1 MAEMNDIVRL
11 GVDAYHGT
19 VEKYSLKEANET
31 LREALIQANNGSTKM
46 DYRAIRDGKCSGLFA
61 IVEQILANTVIEG
74 LTGNEFFMNYVD
86 FRNLAEGD
94 ENLFITEDD
103 LMFEVSE
110 TADGTQAI
118 RRQRLDG
125 SSEQKLATSMKMLRI
140 YDELN
145 RVLAGRVDFNHMI
158 SKVSESFQRKVLNDI
173 YALWI
178 NATTPGAAGGAPM
191 GSAVYF
197 PAAGNW
203 NEDTML
209 TLIEHVEAASGESA
223 TIIGT
228 KKALRYAKEGIQSDG
243 AKEELHAMGYYGN
256 FYGTPCMALPQRHKV
271 GSTAFLLNDKVLN
284 VVAGGEKPIK
294 FVYEG
299 NPLIIPGNPLNN
311 KDLTQEYVFGQKY
324 GCGLIVSG
332 KTGLGCYTLQ

>member
-1 MAEMNDIVRL
+1 
-11 GVDAYHGT
+11 
-19 VEKYSLKEANET
+19 
-31 LREALIQANNGSTKM
+31 
-46 DYRAIRDGKCSGLFA
+46 
-61 IVEQILANTVIEG
+61 
-74 LTGNEFFMNYVD
+74 MNYVD

-223 TIIGT
+223 TIVGT
-228 KKALRYAKEGIQSDG
+228 KKALRNAKEGIQSDG
-243 AKEELHAMGYYGN
+243 AKEELHAMG
-256 FYGTPCMALPQRHKV
+256 
-271 GSTAFLLNDKVLN
+271 LNTKL
-284 VVAGGEKPIK
+284 
-294 FVYEG
+294 
-299 NPLIIPGNPLNN
+299 
-311 KDLTQEYVFGQKY
+311 
-324 GCGLIVSG
+324 
-332 KTGLGCYTLQ
+332 